1 MVHKVP
7 QTNGSKSEDMMDTG
21 QKAAAVESK
30 AQMIQRND
38 NEFFLQ
44 FAGRLSL
51 RSSDYTRLTAAFQQ
65 DWRMVADPSFEH
77 LTFGAN
83 NTAKQVNNSTGD
95 DPDAANN
102 LACPFLKNNPEKYK
116 DWKCCNTWNGWPTV
130 HRVK

>member
-1 MVHKVP
+1 MAHRVP
-7 QTNGSKSEDMMDTG
+7 QTNGSKSEDMDTV

-38 NEFFLQ
+38 NDFFLQ

-51 RSSDYTRLTAAFQQ
+51 RSKRLIAGFQQ

-77 LTFGAN
+77 LTFGTN
-83 NTAKQVNNSTGD
+83 NTAKQVNNSTSD
-95 DPDAANN
+95 DADVTNN
-102 LACPFLKNNPEKYK
+102 LACPFLKHDPERYK